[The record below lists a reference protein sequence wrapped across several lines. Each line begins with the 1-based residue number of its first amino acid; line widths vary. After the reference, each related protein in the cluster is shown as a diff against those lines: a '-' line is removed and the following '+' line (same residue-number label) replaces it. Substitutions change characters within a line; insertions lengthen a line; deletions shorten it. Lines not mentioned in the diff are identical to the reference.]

1 MADRSRSE
9 IIRTKPIGD
18 ELNGFRD
25 SFRLTYSLAVPS
37 SSSALDQI
45 GNDGNT
51 GVCVRGWI

>member
-37 SSSALDQI
+37 SSSTLDQI

-51 GVCVRGWI
+51 GVCVRG